1 VFCGIL
7 TDVPPLNF
15 FAPRLRVP
23 AGGVWYPLPQLTKWM
38 NGPQLYHLSFL
49 AWFIHYGL
57 RAAIIPLTL
66 ATCAIRWRARHHLD
80 AEHLRGLRLLTP
92 RDHNRQLSRGYLAGT
107 LRRQRGIRLGSSII
121 PEAREAEHFLVTGSP
136 GAGKSTLMRHML
148 TQITDRG

>member
-1 VFCGIL
+1 MDERAATL
-7 TDVPPLNF
+7 SS
-15 FAPRLRVP
+15 FARV
-23 AGGVWYPLPQLTKWM
+23 VYPLR
-38 NGPQLYHLSFL
+38 L
-49 AWFIHYGL
+49 AHCDHSL
-57 RAAIIPLTL
+57 KTL